1 MNPIIQFSSNRYD
14 FYILIIISIITILL
28 VLTFN
33 LGKDSDTL
41 EYETICVNNTIEYSI
56 PKICNSIYSNM
67 YSYCQFGEIY
77 SEILL
82 WGLFSTYC
90 IQTKELQMIFPIII
104 SLMTLVCIIWN
115 IILNTNIINNNCYD
129 IIYSY
134 DYLSMIMFIINS
146 ILLMLIFSMFIIFI
160 VYYFYKQKKYQN
172 NKKIEN
178 IEDNIELINKV

>member
-1 MNPIIQFSSNRYD
+1 MNQIIQFSSNRYD
-14 FYILIIISIITILL
+14 FYILIFVSIITILL

-104 SLMTLVCIIWN
+104 FLMTLVCIIWN
-115 IILNTNIINNNCYD
+115 IILNGNIIYNINCFN

-146 ILLMLIFSMFIIFI
+146 ILLILIFSIFI
-160 VYYFYKQKKYQN
+160 VYYFYS
-172 NKKIEN
+172 
-178 IEDNIELINKV
+178 LLFL

>member
-1 MNPIIQFSSNRYD
+1 MQPIIQIQHSTRD
-14 FYILIIISIITILL
+14 FYILILISIITIML

-41 EYETICVNNTIEYSI
+41 EYETQCENNTIIYSI

-115 IILNTNIINNNCYD
+115 IILNTNIFNSNCYD

-146 ILLMLIFSMFIIFI
+146 IILITIFI
-160 VYYFYKQKKYQN
+160 TFIVFVIILFCKKSYK
-172 NKKIEN
+172 NKEID
-178 IEDNIELINKV
+178 DNIELINKV